1 MRAIGRSA
9 CLAAVVLA
17 LALDVAHERLPADE
31 PRIVTPRQKS
41 DRPRVRHPEF
51 LEQYAATY
59 RFSLGRPANVQI
71 TRAGDAVLFLR
82 SPPRSFV
89 RDLYEFDTD
98 TGTERVLA
106 TAQKLLGGA
115 EEQLTGEEK
124 ARRERMRLASRGIAT
139 YELSRDG
146 RRVLVPLSGR
156 LFVVDRAAGDVK
168 ELRSSVGDAL
178 DARFSPD
185 GQQVACVRNGDL
197 YVLDVDTGTE
207 RRLTEGA
214 TETLTHGLSEFV
226 AQEEMGRMHGYW
238 WSPDSRSLVYQET
251 DTSEVETLHI
261 ADPAHPERPAQ
272 SWRYPRPGKVNAAV
286 RLGLV
291 SAAGGPTRW
300 IEWDRAAFPYL
311 ATVVWDEMAPP
322 VILVQNRNQTL
333 ELLLAVDPANGAT
346 SELLREQDEAW
357 LNLDPG
363 ALQWLPSGKGFLWST
378 ERSGAWQLEL
388 RSRDGRPLGPLT
400 SPDFNYRHVL
410 GIDEDQGTVFI
421 AAGAN
426 PTQAHVYRVPL
437 DTERVQ
443 EAVVPKGE
451 DSLRRQPERLTREPG
466 VHGGVV
472 AAERGTYVL
481 TTQTL
486 ESDPR
491 HTVYRRDGTE
501 IGLLKSVAQ
510 TTPLPPRVEL
520 CTVGA
525 TPRMHAA
532 IVRPSDF
539 KPGRKYPVIVSVYG
553 GPHSQMVV
561 ASRGH
566 YLLDQWLAEQGFIV
580 VSLDGRGTPARGR
593 DWERVI
599 KGNLIDAPLADQVA
613 GLRALGAKYAELDL
627 SRVGIYGWSFGGYF
641 AAMAVLR
648 EPEVFRAGVAGAPVT
663 DWLDYDTH
671 YTERY
676 LGLPSQNERG
686 YEASSV
692 LTYAKEL
699 RRPLLIVHGTADDNV
714 YFLHSVRLADAL
726 FRAGRDFDFLPLSGL
741 THMVPD
747 PVVTRSL
754 YTRIAEY
761 FLAHVAGEQ

>member
-1 MRAIGRSA
+1 MIFEQRTRAVGRSV
-9 CLAAVVLA
+9 CLACVVLPFLLVVTPQRLSAKEPKA
-17 LALDVAHERLPADE
+17 LAIQA
-31 PRIVTPRQKS
+31 
-41 DRPRVRHPEF
+41 RVRNPEF

-59 RFSLGRPANVQI
+59 RFSLGRPADVQI

-82 SPPRSFV
+82 SGPRSFL
-89 RDLYEFDTD
+89 RDLYEFDTI
-98 TGTERVLA
+98 TATERVLA
-106 TAQKLLGGA
+106 TAQRLLGGA
-115 EEQLTGEEK
+115 EEQLTDEEK

-156 LFVVDRAAGDVK
+156 LFVVDRATGNAKELLSMAGD
-168 ELRSSVGDAL
+168 AI

-197 YVLDVDTGTE
+197 YVLQVDTGVE

-251 DTSEVETLHI
+251 DTSKVEILHI

-291 SAAGGPTRW
+291 LATGGPTRW
-300 IEWDRAAFPYL
+300 IVWDREAFPYL
-311 ATVVWDEMAPP
+311 ASVAWDEKAPP
-322 VILVQNRNQTL
+322 VILVQNRDQTL
-333 ELLLAVDPANGAT
+333 ELLLAVDPATGAT

-388 RSRDGRPLGPLT
+388 RSSDGRPLSQLT
-400 SPDFNYRHVL
+400 SPEFNYRHVL
-410 GIDEDQGTVFI
+410 GIDEDQGTVFV

-426 PTQAHVYRVPL
+426 PTQTHVYRVPL
-437 DTERVQ
+437 DAERVK
-443 EAVVPKGE
+443 ESAGSKKE
-451 DSLRRQPERLTREPG
+451 DRSKAQPEQLTREPG
-466 VHGGVV
+466 VHSAVV
-472 AAERGTYVL
+472 AAERGAYVL

-486 ESDPR
+486 AGDPR
-491 HTVYRRDGTE
+491 HTVHRRDGTE
-501 IGLLKSVAQ
+501 IGWLKSVAE

-520 CTVGA
+520 CIVGE
-525 TPRMHAA
+525 TPRMHAV

-539 KPGRKYPVIVSVYG
+539 KPGRKYPVIVSIYG

-599 KGNLIDAPLADQVA
+599 KGNLIDVPLADQVA
-613 GLRALGAKYAELDL
+613 GLRALGAKYVELDL

-641 AAMAVLR
+641 AAMAVMR
-648 EPEVFRAGVAGAPVT
+648 QPDVFRGAR
-663 DWLDYDTH
+663 H
-671 YTERY
+671 
-676 LGLPSQNERG
+676 
-686 YEASSV
+686 
-692 LTYAKEL
+692 
-699 RRPLLIVHGTADDNV
+699 
-714 YFLHSVRLADAL
+714 RLARL
-726 FRAGRDFDFLPLSGL
+726 
-741 THMVPD
+741 
-747 PVVTRSL
+747 
-754 YTRIAEY
+754 
-761 FLAHVAGEQ
+761 